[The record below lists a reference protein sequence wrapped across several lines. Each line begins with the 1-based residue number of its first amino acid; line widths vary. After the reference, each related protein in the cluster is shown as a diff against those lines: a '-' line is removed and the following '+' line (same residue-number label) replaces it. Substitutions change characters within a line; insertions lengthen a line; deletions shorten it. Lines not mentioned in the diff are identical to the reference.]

1 MPAIWTFGPDNVTGI
16 DLSANAFWRVTLS
29 AVTIMQQP
37 WLSLSLIYPPAAG
50 QSILQTQ
57 IVLTKTGV
65 PCTDKIEDVLRV
77 AQVSISSGSQEKDRE
92 RMTEAFNLFKN
103 GKVKQEVLEVSLRDA
118 LEILD
123 AYWQV
128 RGWLQDGAREEKDIA
143 VAGYVLKLK
152 P

>member
-29 AVTIMQQP
+29 AVQMMGQP
-37 WLSLSLIYPPAAG
+37 WLALCLIYPPAAG
-50 QSILQTQ
+50 QTIMQTM

-65 PCTDKIEDVLRV
+65 PCTDKIDDVLRV
-77 AQVSISSGSQEKDRE
+77 AQVSVSSGSLEKDQE

-103 GKVKQEVLEVSLRDA
+103 SKVKAEVLEVSLRDS
-118 LEILD
+118 LEILQ
-123 AYWQV
+123 AYWQL
-128 RGWLQDGAREEKDIA
+128 RGWLQDGAREEKDIS
-143 VAGYVLKLK
+143 VANYTIKLR

>member
-29 AVTIMQQP
+29 AVQMMGQP

-50 QSILQTQ
+50 QTIMQTQ
-57 IVLTKTGV
+57 IVLAKTGV
-65 PCTDKIEDVLRV
+65 PCTDKIDDVLRV
-77 AQVSISSGSQEKDRE
+77 ALVSVSSGSLERDQE

-103 GKVKQEVLEVSLRDA
+103 NKVKTEVLEVSLKDA
-118 LEILD
+118 LEILQ
-123 AYWQV
+123 AYWQM
-128 RGWLQDGAREEKDIA
+128 RDWLQAGAQEGKDIS
-143 VAGYVLKLK
+143 VASYIIKLR